1 MGSKTSPEQG
11 VTFLLL
17 LKKTLLCP
25 GICLVVKHLPLPRPQ
40 LLPPSCANGT
50 GCNWVWKQ
58 LGKHVP
64 SAAIEL
70 GEVNTD
76 VFSLHGDKSILLLS
90 LTFPVKHKGMES
102 WLEYSLCL
110 NVSPFP
116 SGTKSTPL
124 PDTIFPSIREIFK
137 DPLNWKSSGSRRGHR
152 HLSWGS
158 LTQRGKGCPLT
169 GLLIISAVHCGCEI
183 TLTPPDLSLHTLRTH
198 HHRNKSLLMWC
209 AKEMELWELH
219 TRILSSHQCLS
230 WTDSALLFCLSKAGS
245 SMKSR
250 SVTMQICWPKHRLL
264 FRSCGKLGVRE

>member
-1 MGSKTSPEQG
+1 MDEYSHSTALSWEVK
-11 VTFLLL
+11 LLL
-17 LKKTLLCP
+17 NKEWPFCCCWRKYCYVLVP
-25 GICLVVKHLPLPRPQ
+25 RLVVKHLPLPHPHSFH
-40 LLPPSCANGT
+40 LPVQMAQDATEFGS
-50 GCNWVWKQ
+50 NWE
-58 LGKHVP
+58 KHVP

-169 GLLIISAVHCGCEI
+169 GLLIISAVLCGCEI
-183 TLTPPDLSLHTLRTH
+183 SL
-198 HHRNKSLLMWC
+198 
-209 AKEMELWELH
+209 
-219 TRILSSHQCLS
+219 
-230 WTDSALLFCLSKAGS
+230 
-245 SMKSR
+245 
-250 SVTMQICWPKHRLL
+250 
-264 FRSCGKLGVRE
+264 